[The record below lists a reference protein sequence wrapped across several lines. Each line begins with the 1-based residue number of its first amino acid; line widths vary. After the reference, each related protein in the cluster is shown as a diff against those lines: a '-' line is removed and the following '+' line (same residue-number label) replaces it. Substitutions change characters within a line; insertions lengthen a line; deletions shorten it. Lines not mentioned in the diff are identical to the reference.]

1 MFLLGSFVDSWK
13 GALNGVK
20 CNQIPFI
27 GEQFAATMTVKE
39 NPAPVD
45 MAKYSIMYKVLAPSQ
60 VVVWNFWTLSSRFSK
75 PTS

>member
-39 NPAPVD
+39 ILHQLIWQIFHYVQGFSTIPGGCLEFLNP
-45 MAKYSIMYKVLAPSQ
+45 Q
-60 VVVWNFWTLSSRFSK
+60 Q
-75 PTS
+75 